1 MVRNLAGLIGSVVR
15 RGDGEP
21 PRTTGRDTCLVCGA
35 GLVGSDLYTR
45 YRVCP
50 TCRFH
55 YSMTARERID
65 SLVDAGTFRETN
77 RSVTSIDPLS
87 FSSRVPYRQK
97 VLRDQQRTGL
107 TEAVVTGTCSIGGT
121 PTVLVVM
128 DFGFMGG
135 SMGCVVGEKLA
146 LAMEHAAKRRLPVVA
161 VVTSGGARIQEG
173 ILSLMQMAKT
183 SFATNRLY
191 DKGLPFI
198 SVLSNPA
205 TGQAYASFANLADI
219 ILAEPGAIVGLAP
232 MRTIRESSEEPLPG
246 GSHTAESHLSHG
258 MVDGVVDRGN
268 LRDLLAVLLD
278 LLGAQYR
285 ITTRGKRAVTEAEPP
300 RPEAW
305 DSVQL
310 ARHESRPT
318 AVDYIGRVVTNFV
331 ELHGDRAHGD
341 DPAVVVGLGHLG
353 GQTVVVVG
361 QERSRADEALD
372 RNDGRTSPE
381 GFRKAQRAIRL
392 ASKFGLPLLT
402 LIDTPGPFQSLDAE
416 ERGLGNS
423 IARTMS
429 DMAALEAPSIAV
441 IIGEGGSEG
450 ALALGVANRVLIM
463 ENAIYSVISPEDAA
477 GLIYQDQDRAEEVAE
492 SLKLTAQDC
501 REMGIVDVV
510 VQEPPGGAHRNP
522 DEAARQ
528 LRRVLLQELAQLQR
542 VSTRRLLSERYRKF
556 RKMGEYSSHFRAAI
570 TREVNSL
577 QGLVAT
583 GVRRIARR
591 GRPRPGRQDAP
602 EALVEAHGSHLAEA
616 E

>member
-1 MVRNLAGLIGSVVR
+1 MVRNLAGLIGLVVR
-15 RGDGEP
+15 RGNREP
-21 PRTTGRDTCLVCGA
+21 PRTISRDTCLVCGA

-183 SFATNRLY
+183 GFATNRLY

-232 MRTIRESSEEPLPG
+232 MRTIRESSDEPLPG
-246 GSHTAESHLSHG
+246 GSHTSESHLSHG
-258 MVDGVVDRGN
+258 DDR
-268 LRDLLAVLLD
+268 R
-278 LLGAQYR
+278 R
-285 ITTRGKRAVTEAEPP
+285 RGQGQFAGPA
-300 RPEAW
+300 
-305 DSVQL
+305 
-310 ARHESRPT
+310 
-318 AVDYIGRVVTNFV
+318 GR
-331 ELHGDRAHGD
+331 
-341 DPAVVVGLGHLG
+341 
-353 GQTVVVVG
+353 
-361 QERSRADEALD
+361 
-372 RNDGRTSPE
+372 
-381 GFRKAQRAIRL
+381 
-392 ASKFGLPLLT
+392 
-402 LIDTPGPFQSLDAE
+402 
-416 ERGLGNS
+416 
-423 IARTMS
+423 
-429 DMAALEAPSIAV
+429 
-441 IIGEGGSEG
+441 
-450 ALALGVANRVLIM
+450 
-463 ENAIYSVISPEDAA
+463 AA
-477 GLIYQDQDRAEEVAE
+477 G
-492 SLKLTAQDC
+492 
-501 REMGIVDVV
+501 
-510 VQEPPGGAHRNP
+510 P
-522 DEAARQ
+522 
-528 LRRVLLQELAQLQR
+528 
-542 VSTRRLLSERYRKF
+542 
-556 RKMGEYSSHFRAAI
+556 
-570 TREVNSL
+570 
-577 QGLVAT
+577 
-583 GVRRIARR
+583 ARR
-591 GRPRPGRQDAP
+591 PVPDYGA
-602 EALVEAHGSHLAEA
+602 
-616 E
+616 